1 MKITLDGTPKEIAQI
16 LQVLQVKQP
25 QITTGA
31 IAAEK
36 LEDSLIKEGIGAWP
50 YKAEAIPVSS
60 NAPSAKLD
68 SHAVTTDR
76 IADHGITY
84 DRLAVRPAEEEQ
96 R

>member
-36 LEDSLIKEGIGAWP
+36 LEDSITKGIRP
-50 YKAEAIPVSS
+50 YNAEAIPVSCS
-60 NAPSAKLD
+60 RPSAKLD
-68 SHAVTTDR
+68 SYGVTTNR

-84 DRLAVRPAEEEQ
+84 DRLSDRQTEEEQ

>member
-1 MKITLDGTPKEIAQI
+1 MKITLDGTPKEIAQM

-25 QITTGA
+25 QITPG
-31 IAAEK
+31 AAEK
-36 LEDSLIKEGIGAWP
+36 LEDSIAKGIR
-50 YKAEAIPVSS
+50 
-60 NAPSAKLD
+60 PSTKLD
-68 SHAVTTDR
+68 SYGVTTNR